1 MADRLRRGRRGDDFD
16 VRLLDGRREAYR
28 YRVADGEE
36 GLRLDQFLAKRL
48 KWRSRTSACKLLDE
62 GLVSLKGR
70 SARPSRRVQL
80 GEIVSVTLPRPLRDE
95 ALLATHED
103 DLELPR
109 LYEDDQ
115 LIAIDKPPNIPVHP
129 SGRLLHFTV
138 ITALHR
144 AYRDFEDES
153 RDIIPKLCHRL
164 DLETSGV
171 LLVAKT
177 HRALVHVQKQFER
190 RTVRKEYQVLV
201 HGELDDDEGL
211 IDLPIGPNIDGKVLN
226 SRAIRHDVGQESR
239 TRYRVERRWQGYTR
253 CRIELLTGRHHQIR
267 VHMAA
272 IGHPVVG
279 DKIYGKDE
287 ELFLRHNARELTVA
301 DTPCWSCPTR
311 RCTAPCSSSTTRPRA
326 PCASSRPGRPTWWP
340 TARAC
345 RRSERR
351 VGRGRRARASGGRVR
366 A

>member
-1 MADRLRRGRRGDDFD
+1 MADRLRRGDDFD

-28 YRVADGEE
+28 YRVADGEV

-48 KWRSRTSACKLLDE
+48 SWRSRTSVRKLLDE
-62 GLVSLKGR
+62 GLVALEDR
-70 SARPSRRVQL
+70 SPRASRRVQR
-80 GEIVSVTLPRPLRDE
+80 GEIVTVTLPRPVRDE
-95 ALLATHED
+95 ALAAHHED

-144 AYRDFEDES
+144 AYRDFDDPT
-153 RDIIPKLCHRL
+153 RDVIPKLCHRL

-177 HRALVHVQKQFER
+177 HQALVHVQQQFER

-201 HGELDDDEGL
+201 HGELAEEQGL

-226 SRAIRHDVGQESR
+226 SRAIRHDVGQPAR
-239 TRYRVERRWQGYTR
+239 TRYRVEQRWQGYTR

-272 IGHPVVG
+272 LGHPVVG
-279 DKIYGKDE
+279 DKVYGKDE
-287 ELFLRHNARELTVA
+287 ALFLRHHARELTEEDWA
-301 DTPCWSCPTR
+301 TLELPHQALHSALLEFDHPTR
-311 RCTAPCSSSTTRPRA
+311 GTMVLESPWPADLAAFCEGLTPR
-326 PCASSRPGRPTWWP
+326 
-340 TARAC
+340 
-345 RRSERR
+345 
-351 VGRGRRARASGGRVR
+351 
-366 A
+366 